1 MRTSVQNVINIPPIK
16 ILNAWRLVEKKAHF
30 NRWCCC
36 GLVLSFAI
44 FNLCISEM
52 FARLNAL
59 NSFKKLQPRLVMSIY
74 AFMRDDYMLMA
85 TVDIILTV

>member
-1 MRTSVQNVINIPPIK
+1 MPTSVQNVINIPPIK

-52 FARLNAL
+52 CARLNAL